1 MTATSTLDPV
11 ALPRSRR
18 AVLRLVAIV
27 LAIVVCAAI
36 AFAAG
41 RATTSDDRASSPAS
55 PTTVV
60 SAVPSGATPDECPQP
75 HLHVC

>member
-27 LAIVVCAAI
+27 LAIVVGAAI

-60 SAVPSGATPDECPQP
+60 SAVPAGATPDECPQP